1 MLSRRTGLKR
11 RRRTIKR
18 IVTKHGYPLCT
29 TKKDIYTINKE
40 LGEEET
46 EEGYNIH
53 IYSVLDNELLRIK
66 RKTTTAKTVQSLEK
80 AYINMYNWIKTSE
93 NVIFARICSDENLNP
108 VTFIVV
114 NNDINNNSTDKASK
128 NNEVKKIFQEHGS
141 LCNKSNIEYRMG
153 KQIGMKEQME
163 ESEDALYVGFNNKDI
178 IIKKITGGGS
188 PQSHSN
194 NSKDIGK
201 VFGDIY
207 KEIKFSKKAL
217 TSINRTP

>member
-1 MLSRRTGLKR
+1 
-11 RRRTIKR
+11 
-18 IVTKHGYPLCT
+18 
-29 TKKDIYTINKE
+29 
-40 LGEEET
+40 
-46 EEGYNIH
+46 
-53 IYSVLDNELLRIK
+53 
-66 RKTTTAKTVQSLEK
+66 
-80 AYINMYNWIKTSE
+80 MYNWIKTSE

-178 IIKKITGGGS
+178 I
-188 PQSHSN
+188 
-194 NSKDIGK
+194 
-201 VFGDIY
+201 
-207 KEIKFSKKAL
+207 
-217 TSINRTP
+217 